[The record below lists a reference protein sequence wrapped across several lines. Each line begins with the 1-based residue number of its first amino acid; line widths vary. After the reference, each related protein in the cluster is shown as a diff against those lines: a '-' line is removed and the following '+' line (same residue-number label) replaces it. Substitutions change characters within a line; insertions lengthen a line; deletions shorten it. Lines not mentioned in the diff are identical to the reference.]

1 MSISINE
8 AYLTQ
13 YRYCVN
19 NNIYVD
25 PEGHYQTH
33 IEFGNAPF
41 YVMPD
46 GSDVIRYEFKVD
58 GCLKKKKFK
67 DGGWVYVKSDLL
79 PVYGKVCNNR
89 VKKFFYKYLLFLR
102 CDGIDNRECLI
113 FYMLCVLKNK
123 FVFYTRVK
131 NDKGISWKKYVPQY
145 KNVCKMFN
153 YLIDAVMKKEITD
166 DIREEFII
174 RTRCVVNPI
183 YKGKF
188 GERMKK
194 TKNMILKDGR
204 VGAGQ
209 ATINKIKDVYDA
221 AMTNE
226 EIAEKAGV
234 SVDTIKLYKKKKIG
248 LETKEEK
255 IKRMYDPSISERKN
269 AKNIG
274 VSRDTLRKYIE
285 KLDLNNLISTDK
297 SSSFEVLSN
306 SISTDERS
314 LFELKDE
321 EIDNWIDSVLEEE

>member
-8 AYLTQ
+8 AYITQ

-25 PEGHYQTH
+25 PKGHYQTH

-113 FYMLCVLKNK
+113 FYMLCVLKDK

-188 GERMKK
+188 GESMKK
-194 TKNMILKDGR
+194 SKDMILKDGR

-221 AMTNE
+221 AMTNK

-285 KLDLNNLISTDK
+285 KLDLNNSISTDK
-297 SSSFEVLSN
+297 
-306 SISTDERS
+306 RS

>member
-8 AYLTQ
+8 AYLKQ

-25 PEGHYQTH
+25 KRGHYETH
-33 IEFGNAPF
+33 IEFGDAPF

-58 GCLKKKKFK
+58 GCLKKKRFK
-67 DGGWVYVKSDLL
+67 EGGWVYVKSDLI

-89 VKKFFYKYLLFLR
+89 VKKFFYKYLLFLK
-102 CDGIDNRECLI
+102 CDGIEDRDAQI
-113 FYMLCVLKNK
+113 FYMLCVLKDK
-123 FVFYTRVK
+123 FVFYTRDK
-131 NDKGISWKKYVPQY
+131 NDKCMFWKKYIPQY
-145 KNVCKMFN
+145 SNICKMFN
-153 YLIDAVMKKEITD
+153 YLIDSVMKKEITD

-188 GERMKK
+188 GESMKK
-194 TKNMILKDGR
+194 SKDMILKDGR

-221 AMTNE
+221 AMTNN
-226 EIAEKAGV
+226 EIAEKVGV
-234 SVDTIKLYKKKKIG
+234 SVDTVKLYKKKKIG

-255 IKRMYDPSISERKN
+255 IKRMYDPSISEVKN

-274 VSRDTLRKYIE
+274 VSRNTLRKYIE
-285 KLDLNNLISTDK
+285 KLGLSSSLSKDK
-297 SSSFEVLSN
+297 SVSFEVE
-306 SISTDERS
+306 D
-314 LFELKDE
+314 DD
-321 EIDNWIDSVLEEE
+321 IDSWIDSVLE